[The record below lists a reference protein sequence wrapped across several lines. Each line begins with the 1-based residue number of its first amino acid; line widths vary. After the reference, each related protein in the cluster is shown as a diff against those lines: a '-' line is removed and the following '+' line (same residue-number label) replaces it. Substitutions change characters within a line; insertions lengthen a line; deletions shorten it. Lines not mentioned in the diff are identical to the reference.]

1 MTHHVPVLLSE
12 VLQYLDLLPGDNV
25 VDGTVG
31 GGGHAEAILEKIGP
45 EGRLWGIDADK
56 EALARTKIR
65 LQRFGKRV
73 TLVQGNFRNL
83 KTIAREH
90 FPHPVNKILLDLGI
104 SSDQLD
110 DPSRGFSF
118 LRDGPLDMRMG
129 GGRDATTPSA
139 AEAVNHL
146 PEADLAR
153 IIRMWGEDRY
163 ARSIAHS
170 IVVSRKAAPFETTHQ
185 LVSAVLTALPPH
197 ARRGGSRNKFHYPP
211 SPGKSGFSRR
221 ASHIHPATRTFQ
233 ALRIY
238 VNDELHAVEEVLL
251 QAIEIMARGG
261 RLAVIAFHSLE
272 DRIVKQRFSEMARKR
287 IVKIITR
294 KPAEAG
300 AVEIKANP
308 RARSAK
314 LRVVEKL

>member
-1 MTHHVPVLLSE
+1 MSETVHVPVLLEE
-12 VLQYLDLLPGDNV
+12 VLKLLDLKSGEDV

-31 GGGHAEAILEKIGP
+31 GGGHTEALLERIGP
-45 EGRLWGIDADK
+45 EGRLLGIDADK
-56 EALARTKIR
+56 EALERAKVR
-65 LQRFGKRV
+65 LKRFGERV
-73 TLVQGNFRNL
+73 TLVKGNFRNL
-83 KTIAREH
+83 KTIVREH
-90 FPHPVNKILLDLGI
+90 FPYSINKILLDLGI
-104 SSDQLD
+104 SSDQLED
-110 DPSRGFSF
+110 DSRGFSF
-118 LRDGPLDMRMG
+118 LSDGPLDMRMG

-139 AEAVNHL
+139 AEVANTF

-170 IVVSRKAAPFETTHQ
+170 IVVSRKETPFETTHQ

-197 ARRGGSRNKFHYPP
+197 ARRPARWGRH
-211 SPGKSGFSRR
+211 
-221 ASHIHPATRTFQ
+221 ALHPATRTFQ

-238 VNDELHAVEEVLL
+238 VNDELHAVEEALP
-251 QAIEIMARGG
+251 QAIGVMARGG

-272 DRIVKQRFSEMARKR
+272 DRIVKQRFAEAARKK

-294 KPAEAG
+294 KPVEAG
-300 AVEIKANP
+300 AKEVKANP

-314 LRVVEKL
+314 LRIIEKL